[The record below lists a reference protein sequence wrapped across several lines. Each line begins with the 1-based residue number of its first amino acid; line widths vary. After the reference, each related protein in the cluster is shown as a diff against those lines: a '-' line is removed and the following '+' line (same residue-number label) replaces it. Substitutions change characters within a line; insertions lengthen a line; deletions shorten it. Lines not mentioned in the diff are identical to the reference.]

1 MAESPQ
7 NYSNHV
13 RFDPLFHYVAGP
25 LLLLNL
31 VWSLVNLVMRPNL
44 DSMVYVPVAFALV
57 IIAFLV
63 RTYPLKAQDRIIR
76 LEEKLRYQQVL
87 SLELSQKAST
97 LKVNQIVALRF
108 ASDAELAGLIEQ
120 ILAGKLNT
128 SAEIKSAIK
137 NWRADNF
144 RI

>member
-1 MAESPQ
+1 MAESQ
-7 NYSNHV
+7 QSYSNHV
-13 RFDPLFHYVAGP
+13 RFDPLFHYIAGP

-31 VWSLVNLVMRPNL
+31 LWSIVNVVMRPNL
-44 DSMVYVPVAFALV
+44 DSMVYVPVALALV
-57 IIAFLV
+57 LITFLV

-87 SLELSQKAST
+87 SVDLAQKAST

-108 ASDAELAGLIEQ
+108 ASNAELAGLIEQ